1 MGRRFGAVR
10 PSWARK
16 RVGHDPN
23 AFFLEA
29 RMKYSI
35 DWPPG
40 FTSRI
45 VVDPKTKRFETPYAA
60 AQRCRTGGGFDVH
73 TISQP
78 GNVEFVQR
86 GPVKMMKRAR

>member
-1 MGRRFGAVR
+1 
-10 PSWARK
+10 
-16 RVGHDPN
+16 
-23 AFFLEA
+23 
-29 RMKYSI
+29 MKFSI

-78 GNVEFVQR
+78 GNVPYVQR